1 MQLVLDIISKIT
13 TNVLTAIYEPFW
25 FALLLSIFFMYFYM
39 FTTGQRNEEGGVKG
53 AIHTWICNFKTDLFF
68 RKLFLLTFFVVMI
81 LCRTLIN
88 REMWD
93 NPLSDV
99 MGNWSMWKVD
109 SATGEKVLS
118 TECFE
123 NIIMFVPFTFLML
136 WTYKNKMVGQLNKI
150 WYSLKISFCFSLGI
164 ELLQLFLRLGTFQFS
179 DLTYNTL
186 GGLIGGVIYVAV
198 TAIKNK
204 TSGSENKR

>member
-1 MQLVLDIISKIT
+1 MQLVLDIISKII
-13 TNVLTAIYEPFW
+13 TNVLTALYEPFW

-39 FTTGQRNEEGGVKG
+39 FAAGQRNEEGGVKG
-53 AIHTWICNFKTDLFF
+53 AIHTWICNFKKDLFF
-68 RKLFLLTFFVVMI
+68 RKLFLLAFFVVMI

-88 REMWD
+88 REMWA

-99 MGNWSMWKVD
+99 MGNWSMWKTD
-109 SATGEKVLS
+109 PGTGEKVLS

-123 NIIMFVPFTFLML
+123 NIIMFVPFTFLVL
-136 WTYKNKMVGQLNKI
+136 WTYKNKMVGALNKI
-150 WYSLKISFCFSLGI
+150 WYSLKVSFCFSLGI

-179 DLTYNTL
+179 DLTYNSL

-198 TAIKNK
+198 TAVKNK
-204 TSGSENKR
+204 ISGSENKR